1 MEPVEDTI
9 HRTPEFEPEAVN
21 KDAQGLSMAPRMGE
35 PMDELANSPIL
46 EVVKQETGIKAEVL
60 DVIKT
65 EIGINEGDIYDVNM
79 TEPIDLKPKTEEIDQ
94 SRNSSCAETRKEKL
108 SLKDDEISKSETS
121 SKEENKKREERKENE
136 KKFKR
141 DGERNDKERKEEV
154 GIKVNKA
161 PVSESDYKR
170 EGERRTEKEEQRNSD
185 HRSSSQSDHSKHKT
199 SNHRHSS

>member
-46 EVVKQETGIKAEVL
+46 EVAKQETGIKEEVH

-65 EIGINEGDIYDVNM
+65 EKGINEGDIYDVNM

-94 SRNSSCAETRKEKL
+94 SRNSPCAETLKEKL
-108 SLKDDEISKSETS
+108 SLKEDEISKSETS
-121 SKEENKKREERKENE
+121 SKEENKKRE
-136 KKFKR
+136 
-141 DGERNDKERKEEV
+141 G
-154 GIKVNKA
+154 
-161 PVSESDYKR
+161 
-170 EGERRTEKEEQRNSD
+170 RRLFINLL
-185 HRSSSQSDHSKHKT
+185 
-199 SNHRHSS
+199 